1 MKTIKNQ
8 PFMLVKYITFRP
20 MDAMYGRWLDGVDGL
35 GSSTDP
41 SGGALWERFESE
53 KRAQER
59 NAGVEALGGKNAEEI
74 LGYTN

>member
-1 MKTIKNQ
+1 
-8 PFMLVKYITFRP
+8 
-20 MDAMYGRWLDGVDGL
+20 MDAMYGRWVGWMS

-53 KRAQER
+53 KKAQER

-74 LGYTN
+74 LGYTKKPVKKLFHDGTHTH

>member
-1 MKTIKNQ
+1 M
-8 PFMLVKYITFRP
+8 
-20 MDAMYGRWLDGVDGL
+20 GWWLDGVGWVGQCDR
-35 GSSTDP
+35 S

-53 KRAQER
+53 KKAQER